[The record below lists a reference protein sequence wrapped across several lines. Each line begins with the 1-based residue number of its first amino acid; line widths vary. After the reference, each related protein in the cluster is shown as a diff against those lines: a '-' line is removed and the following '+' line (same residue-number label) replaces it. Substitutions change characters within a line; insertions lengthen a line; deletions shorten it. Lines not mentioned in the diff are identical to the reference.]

1 MVGEIGIMALAGVWR
16 MVHGIGFGSRWSR
29 QIVGL
34 IVAMAA
40 VWIGTGN
47 VYALPIAL
55 GAMVSMNASVSQFIP
70 QGWASW
76 WMGLRYSVPM
86 ALMVGFA
93 QIWLDFSYYGI
104 PTIPLAV
111 LAGLVYPVFSWG
123 VIKFNKPNLDWA
135 RVGEF
140 IVGAF
145 AIGSLAL
152 L

>member
-1 MVGEIGIMALAGVWR
+1 MIEIGIMTLAGVWR
-16 MVHGIGFGSRWSR
+16 LIHGIGIGSRWIR
-29 QIVGL
+29 LVVGL
-34 IVAMAA
+34 IVALMA

-47 VYALPIAL
+47 IWALPLAL
-55 GAMVSMNASVSQFIP
+55 GAMISINASVSQFIP
-70 QGWASW
+70 QGWTSW
-76 WMGLRYSVPM
+76 WMGLRYSLPM
-86 ALMVGFA
+86 ALMVIFA

-104 PTIPLAV
+104 PTILLAI